1 MAKVNRTAKA
11 AFLRWKVSLCCI
23 VWSKANPLSCPSRC
37 GHLVYIVGVD
47 ILPCPGF
54 TMYLTG
60 VLAFTLYYRLQ
71 DNHSWFSIEV
81 EHCCRFYRM
90 TVEVGTVAWAI
101 QHDRGE
107 NARLSGNTSGIS
119 SFSVKNCQNTK
130 ELSSNWL
137 LRWDQ
142 EALCMLLLSSSLSS
156 LYGESLPT
164 HPTSIREPGFY
175 NNISLELK
183 EQL

>member
-119 SFSVKNCQNTK
+119 SFSDKNCK
-130 ELSSNWL
+130 KYPGIAFWL
-137 LRWDQ
+137 TVEMRPRGEISVCAW
-142 EALCMLLLSSSLSS
+142 
-156 LYGESLPT
+156 YGN
-164 HPTSIREPGFY
+164 IFY
-175 NNISLELK
+175 KFNAIECEICIISLMCGCGC
-183 EQL
+183 